1 MMLEILDLFLVLHQV
16 NFFWN
21 PTDFLLL
28 ANAVTEINCPI
39 GLAFYSW
46 ILSVLKFFVSQL
58 WLEIINHDQWYL
70 MRSAATPGAASLT
83 NMPLL
88 YPALSPGF
96 IFTRL
101 HICSICHLGRLVQS
115 FFKTSPIHDTEH
127 TFPLMFRKTSFWK
140 LILNY
145 NLNTIK
151 QNEMKMKKYLFLKYH
166 A

>member
-83 NMPLL
+83 NMPFL
-88 YPALSPGF
+88 YPVLLLPEI

-101 HICSICHLGRLVQS
+101 HICSICHLRRLVEV
-115 FFKTSPIHDTEH
+115 FLRLPPYMI
-127 TFPLMFRKTSFWK
+127 
-140 LILNY
+140 
-145 NLNTIK
+145 
-151 QNEMKMKKYLFLKYH
+151 QNPHFH
-166 A
+166 

>member
-83 NMPLL
+83 NMRCHFSIP
-88 YPALSPGF
+88 PSALISF
-96 IFTRL
+96 SRDFTFVLFVTLGGWFKVFLRL
-101 HICSICHLGRLVQS
+101 PPYMI
-115 FFKTSPIHDTEH
+115 
-127 TFPLMFRKTSFWK
+127 
-140 LILNY
+140 
-145 NLNTIK
+145 
-151 QNEMKMKKYLFLKYH
+151 QNPHFH
-166 A
+166 